1 MVYNKR
7 NFCLLR
13 KLPFAVPEAAYF
25 SIFGGI
31 CPLEEIYFDN
41 SATTRVCE
49 EAAAKAVEMMT
60 QNYGNPSSL
69 HTMGFRAEQELRA
82 AREAV
87 AKQLDAKPEE
97 IYFTSGG
104 TESNNISLF
113 GAAHARKK
121 RGNRIVTTAIEHP
134 SVLNAVKKLEQEG
147 FEVVL
152 LQPDRQGKISPEDVR
167 EAVTPETILVSM
179 MAVNNEVG
187 SILPLE
193 AAADAIE
200 EKKAPA
206 LFHID
211 AVQAFG
217 KLPLRVRQLRADLMS
232 VSAHKIHGPKGVGA
246 LFVRKGVHIEPLT
259 YGGGQEKDMRPGTE
273 SMPLIAAFGA
283 AVKALP
289 DTEAELAAMRELN
302 DSLRAELAKLPGITV
317 NSPEDALPYILNFS
331 AGGVRAE
338 TMLHFLSDRGIYVSS
353 GSACSKGR
361 ESHVLKA
368 MGLGR
373 ERIASAL
380 RLSFC
385 RFNTK
390 EETQKFAAAL
400 SDGLAAITKRPL

>member
-1 MVYNKR
+1 M
-7 NFCLLR
+7 
-13 KLPFAVPEAAYF
+13 
-25 SIFGGI
+25 
-31 CPLEEIYFDN
+31 EEIYFDN
-41 SATTRVCE
+41 SATTRVCD
-49 EAAAKAVEMMT
+49 EAAAKAAEMMT
-60 QNYGNPSSL
+60 KNYGNPSSL
-69 HTMGFRAEQELRA
+69 HAMGFRAEQELRA

-87 AKQLDAKPEE
+87 ADQLGAKPEE

-104 TESNNISLF
+104 TESNNIALF

-121 RGNRIVTTAIEHP
+121 RGNRIVTTQVEHP
-134 SVLNAVKKLEQEG
+134 SVLNAVKRLEQEG
-147 FEVVL
+147 FEVVRL
-152 LQPDRQGKISPEDVR
+152 KPDRQGKIAPEAVR

-187 SILPLE
+187 SILPVE

-200 EKKAPA
+200 EKQAPA
-206 LFHID
+206 LLHID

-217 KLPLRVRQLRADLMS
+217 KLPLRVHRLRADLMS

-246 LFVRKGVHIEPLT
+246 LFVRRGAHIEPLT

-283 AVKALP
+283 AVRALP
-289 DTEAELAAMRELN
+289 DAEAELTVMRKLN
-302 DSLRAELAKLPGITV
+302 ESLRSELAKLPGITV

-338 TMLHFLSDRGIYVSS
+338 TMLHFLSERGIYVSS

-361 ESHVLKA
+361 ASHVLTA
-368 MGLGR
+368 MDLPR

-385 RFNTK
+385 RFNT
-390 EETQKFAAAL
+390 EEEMQKFAAAL
-400 SDGLAAITKRPL
+400 SDGLTAITKRPL

>member
-1 MVYNKR
+1 M
-7 NFCLLR
+7 
-13 KLPFAVPEAAYF
+13 
-25 SIFGGI
+25 
-31 CPLEEIYFDN
+31 EEIYFDN

-49 EAAAKAVEMMT
+49 EAAAKAAEMMT
-60 QNYGNPSSL
+60 KNYGNPSSL
-69 HTMGFRAEQELRA
+69 HAMGFRAEQELRA

-87 AKQLDAKPEE
+87 ADQLGAKPEE

-104 TESNNISLF
+104 TESNNIALF

-121 RGNRIVTTAIEHP
+121 RGNRIVTTQVEHP

-147 FEVVL
+147 FEVVRL
-152 LQPDRQGKISPEDVR
+152 KPDRQGKMDPEAVR
-167 EAVTPETILVSM
+167 EAVTPETILVSI

-187 SILPLE
+187 SILPVE

-200 EKKAPA
+200 EKRAPA
-206 LFHID
+206 LLHID

-217 KLPLRVRQLRADLMS
+217 KLPLRVRRLRTDLMS

-246 LFVRKGVHIEPLT
+246 LFVRSGTHIEPLT

-273 SMPLIAAFGA
+273 SMPLIVAFGA
-283 AVKALP
+283 AVRALP
-289 DTEAELAAMRELN
+289 DTEAELAVMRKMN
-302 DSLRAELAKLPGITV
+302 GFLRSELAKLPGITV

-338 TMLHFLSDRGIYVSS
+338 TMLHFLSERGIYVSS

-361 ESHVLKA
+361 ASHVLTA
-368 MGLGR
+368 MNLPR

-385 RFNTK
+385 RFNT
-390 EETQKFAAAL
+390 EEEMQKFAAAL
-400 SDGLAAITKRPL
+400 SDGLTAITKRPL

>member
-1 MVYNKR
+1 M
-7 NFCLLR
+7 
-13 KLPFAVPEAAYF
+13 A
-25 SIFGGI
+25 
-31 CPLEEIYFDN
+31 EIYFDN
-41 SATTRVCE
+41 SSTTRVCP

-60 QNYGNPSSL
+60 TNYGNPSSL

-87 AKQLDAKPEE
+87 ASLLSAKPEE

-113 GAAHARKK
+113 GAAHAGRK
-121 RGNRIVTTAIEHP
+121 RGNRIVTTQIEHP
-134 SVLNAVKKLEQEG
+134 SVLNAVKKLQSEG
-147 FEVVL
+147 FEIVEL
-152 LQPDRQGKISPEDVR
+152 KPDKWGKIDPEEVR
-167 EAVTPETILVSM
+167 NAITPETILVSM
-179 MAVNNEVG
+179 MRVNNEVG
-187 SILPLE
+187 SILPVE
-193 AAADAIE
+193 AAADAIA

-206 LFHID
+206 LLHID

-217 KLPLRVRQLRADLMS
+217 KLPLHVRRLRVDLMS
-232 VSAHKIHGPKGVGA
+232 ASAHKIHGPKGVGM
-246 LFVRKGVHIEPLT
+246 LYVRKGVHIEPLT

-273 SMPLIAAFGA
+273 SMPMIAGFGA

-289 DTEAELAAMRELN
+289 DLETELCAMRKLN
-302 DSLRAELAKLPGITV
+302 NLCRTELAKLDGVTI
-317 NSPEDALPYILNFS
+317 NSPEDGLPYILNFS

-368 MGLGR
+368 MGLPR

-385 RFNTK
+385 RFNT
-390 EETQKFAAAL
+390 EEEVVAFLAAL
-400 SDGLAAITKRPL
+400 REGLAEITKRPL

>member
-1 MVYNKR
+1 M
-7 NFCLLR
+7 
-13 KLPFAVPEAAYF
+13 
-25 SIFGGI
+25 
-31 CPLEEIYFDN
+31 EEIYFDN
-41 SATTRVCE
+41 SATTRVCD
-49 EAAAKAVEMMT
+49 EAAAKAAEMMT
-60 QNYGNPSSL
+60 KNYGNPSSL
-69 HTMGFRAEQELRA
+69 HAMGFRAEQELRA

-87 AKQLDAKPEE
+87 ADQLGAKPEE

-104 TESNNISLF
+104 TESNNIALF

-121 RGNRIVTTAIEHP
+121 RGNRIVTTQIEHP

-147 FEVVL
+147 FEVVRL
-152 LQPDRQGKISPEDVR
+152 KPDRQGEIDPEAVR
-167 EAVTPETILVSM
+167 EAVTPETILVSI

-187 SILPLE
+187 SILPVE

-200 EKKAPA
+200 EKRAPA
-206 LFHID
+206 LLHID

-217 KLPLRVRQLRADLMS
+217 KLPLRVRRLRTDLMS

-246 LFVRKGVHIEPLT
+246 LFVRSGTHIEPLT

-283 AVKALP
+283 AVRALP
-289 DTEAELAAMRELN
+289 DTEAELAVMRKMN
-302 DSLRAELAKLPGITV
+302 GFLRSELAKLPGITV

-338 TMLHFLSDRGIYVSS
+338 TMLHFLSERGIYVSS

-361 ESHVLKA
+361 ASHVLTA
-368 MGLGR
+368 MNLPR

-385 RFNTK
+385 RFNT
-390 EETQKFAAAL
+390 EEEMQKFAAAL
-400 SDGLAAITKRPL
+400 SDGLTAITKRPL

>member
-1 MVYNKR
+1 M
-7 NFCLLR
+7 
-13 KLPFAVPEAAYF
+13 
-25 SIFGGI
+25 
-31 CPLEEIYFDN
+31 EEIYLDN

-49 EAAAKAVEMMT
+49 EAAAKAAEMMT
-60 QNYGNPSSL
+60 KNYGNPSSL
-69 HTMGFRAEQELRA
+69 HAMGFRAEQELRA

-87 AKQLDAKPEE
+87 ADQLGAKPEE

-104 TESNNISLF
+104 TESNNIALF

-121 RGNRIVTTAIEHP
+121 RGNRIVTTQVEHP

-147 FEVVL
+147 FEVVRL
-152 LQPDRQGKISPEDVR
+152 KPDKQGKIDPEAVR
-167 EAVTPETILVSM
+167 EAVTPETILVSI

-187 SILPLE
+187 SILPVE

-200 EKKAPA
+200 EKRAPA
-206 LFHID
+206 LLHID

-217 KLPLRVRQLRADLMS
+217 KLPMRVRRLRTDLMS

-246 LFVRKGVHIEPLT
+246 LFVRSGTHIEPLT

-283 AVKALP
+283 AVRALP
-289 DTEAELAAMRELN
+289 DTEAELTVMRKMN
-302 DSLRAELAKLPGITV
+302 GFLRSELAKLPGITV

-338 TMLHFLSDRGIYVSS
+338 TMLHFLSERGIYVSS

-361 ESHVLKA
+361 ASHVLTA
-368 MGLGR
+368 MNLPR

-385 RFNTK
+385 RFNT
-390 EETQKFAAAL
+390 EEEMQKFAAAL
-400 SDGLAAITKRPL
+400 SDGLTAITKRPL